1 MNQLHTSYSTV
12 PHLPVEGEFFRALK
26 MTLIKNC
33 LKTQTWLTNIILSG
47 YASLDSVSD
56 TKILNT
62 TKYILSTKKFEE
74 PFLKLCRDF
83 LILHN
88 QYGIYVIFYLGY
100 TVYNEFIY

>member
-33 LKTQTWLTNIILSG
+33 LKTQTWLTNIILFG

-88 QYGIYVIFYLGY
+88 QYGIYVIFCLGY